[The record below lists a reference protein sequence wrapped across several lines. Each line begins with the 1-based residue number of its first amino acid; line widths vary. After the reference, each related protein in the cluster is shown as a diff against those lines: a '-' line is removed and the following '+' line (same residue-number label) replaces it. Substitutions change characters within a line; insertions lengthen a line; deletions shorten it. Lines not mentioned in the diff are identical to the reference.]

1 MGLRLSL
8 ETSLKRR
15 LFEAKLEVKRSQA
28 IVKRLPATVERLS
41 VTVEMLLAI
50 VERLSMTV
58 EMLSATVEILSRAAF
73 SGLVRLEICR
83 PRIRFLRRAGRGY

>member
-58 EMLSATVEILSRAAF
+58 EILSRAAF

>member
-28 IVKRLPATVERLS
+28 IVKRLS

>member
-28 IVKRLPATVERLS
+28 IVKRLS

-73 SGLVRLEICR
+73 SGLVLEICR